1 MLANASFL
9 FIVMTN
15 SMNNLTFIPDEIT
28 NDVEMLSWLE
38 EQMARVCY
46 DNEQWLQ
53 DQDEEYTESLTSRF
67 SWWWN
72 S

>member
-1 MLANASFL
+1 
-9 FIVMTN
+9 
-15 SMNNLTFIPDEIT
+15 MNNLTFIPDEIT

-67 SWWWN
+67 E
-72 S
+72 